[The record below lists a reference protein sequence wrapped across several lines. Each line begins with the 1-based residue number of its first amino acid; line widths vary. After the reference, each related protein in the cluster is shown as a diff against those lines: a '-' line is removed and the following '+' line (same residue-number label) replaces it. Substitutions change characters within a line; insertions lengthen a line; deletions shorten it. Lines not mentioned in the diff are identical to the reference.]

1 MNHLHAVL
9 SKFPLSFARACA
21 DDVGVALFKLS
32 LLKKVWMVF
41 QVIKLL
47 ACLSLNAPKC
57 VIVIVFEGPGGNGI
71 DYVKWWLQQNL
82 PQWSN
87 FEVRYDGKYLGAY
100 LGPSAGKHLWTA
112 VLREWQ

>member
-1 MNHLHAVL
+1 MNHLHSVL

-47 ACLSLNAPKC
+47 ACLSFNAP
-57 VIVIVFEGPGGNGI
+57 
-71 DYVKWWLQQNL
+71 
-82 PQWSN
+82 
-87 FEVRYDGKYLGAY
+87 
-100 LGPSAGKHLWTA
+100 PS
-112 VLREWQ
+112 V